1 MPGIVTAVSRS
12 AAYTFSKPNQSSIRL
27 LAGLG
32 VEGDVHMGA
41 TVKHRWRVTHDPDS
55 PNLRQVHLI
64 HDALFDE
71 LRAAG
76 FTVSPGQA
84 GENVTTR
91 GIPLLEL
98 PVGTRLH
105 LGDTAVVELTGL
117 RDPCA
122 QLDTFQPGLMTAVLD
137 EDAQG
142 NVIRKAGVMS
152 IVLAGGEVKPG
163 DSIVVELPPLPHKP
177 LEVV

>member
-1 MPGIVTAVSRS
+1 MGGTVTAVSRS
-12 AAYTFSKPNQSSIRL
+12 ANYTFSKPNQASIRL

-41 TVKHRWRVTHDPDS
+41 TVKHRWRVAHDPDS

-64 HDALFDE
+64 HAELFEE
-71 LRAAG
+71 LGAAG
-76 FTVSPGQA
+76 FAVLPGQT
-84 GENVTTR
+84 GENITTR
-91 GIPLLEL
+91 GIALLDL

-117 RDPCA
+117 RDPCR
-122 QLDTFQPGLMTAVLD
+122 QLDTFQPGLMAAVLD
-137 EDAQG
+137 HDMQG
-142 NVIRKAGVMS
+142 NLVRKAGVMS
-152 IVLAGGEVKPG
+152 IVLASGVVKPG
-163 DSIVVELPPLPHKP
+163 DPIVVELPPLPHRP